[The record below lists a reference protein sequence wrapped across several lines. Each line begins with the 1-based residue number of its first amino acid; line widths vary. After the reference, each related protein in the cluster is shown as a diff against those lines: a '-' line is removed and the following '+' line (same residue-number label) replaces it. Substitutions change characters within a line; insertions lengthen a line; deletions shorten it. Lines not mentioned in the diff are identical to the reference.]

1 MLILRQ
7 KICQKISPGVSFGIF
22 GDFRYN
28 LGFIFKIHALVSLEH
43 CKNDSEIE
51 PFEFWFLST
60 RARGGP
66 MIGKIVS
73 KFNAPV
79 ICHK

>member
-1 MLILRQ
+1 MIFNNVIIVDICNKSVLILILRQ
-7 KICQKISPGVSFGIF
+7 KICQKIWPGVSFGIF

-51 PFEFWFLST
+51 PFEF
-60 RARGGP
+60 
-66 MIGKIVS
+66 
-73 KFNAPV
+73 
-79 ICHK
+79 